1 MKFIAALNAIGSP
14 ILAVVVIMLGCVY
27 SVVSKM
33 YGLDGNTA
41 AGIVGAGIGL
51 LTGQVLSATR
61 TQMGDNVPTTTQ
73 QSTGA
78 PSAPL
83 VQPAI
88 PAQPAK

>member
-14 ILAVVVIMLGCVY
+14 ILAVVVIILGCIY
-27 SVVSKM
+27 SIVSKQ

-51 LTGQVLSATR
+51 LTGQVLSRTN

-73 QSTGA
+73 QSTGTPVA
-78 PSAPL
+78 PAP
-83 VQPAI
+83 PEE
-88 PAQPAK
+88 KK